1 MGKKGFL
8 ASLVLHA
15 ALAVAL
21 TVLPLFSEEAL
32 PGRAEAEVVGPVL
45 SLPAPPPPALVDVR
59 VTRRAGP
66 LRSDAN
72 LALAPPAVS
81 PATVGEPDTSLL
93 DDGLRPESV
102 GDGDGTGSDTIGSV
116 MGDLPTSAPAP
127 PARVVRINAGL
138 LAPRLVHRVQPAY
151 PALAVAA
158 RVTAVVVLEAEVD
171 AHGQVARVAV
181 LHGHP
186 LFDAAAVEAVRQW
199 RYQPLLLSGEPT
211 AFILTVTI
219 RFELPR

>member
-1 MGKKGFL
+1 MGTKGFL

-32 PGRAEAEVVGPVL
+32 PDRA
-45 SLPAPPPPALVDVR
+45 
-59 VTRRAGP
+59 
-66 LRSDAN
+66 
-72 LALAPPAVS
+72 
-81 PATVGEPDTSLL
+81 
-93 DDGLRPESV
+93 
-102 GDGDGTGSDTIGSV
+102 
-116 MGDLPTSAPAP
+116 
-127 PARVVRINAGL
+127 
-138 LAPRLVHRVQPAY
+138 
-151 PALAVAA
+151 
-158 RVTAVVVLEAEVD
+158 EAEVD

-181 LHGHP
+181 VHGHP
-186 LFDAAAVEAVRQW
+186 LFDRAAVEAVRQW